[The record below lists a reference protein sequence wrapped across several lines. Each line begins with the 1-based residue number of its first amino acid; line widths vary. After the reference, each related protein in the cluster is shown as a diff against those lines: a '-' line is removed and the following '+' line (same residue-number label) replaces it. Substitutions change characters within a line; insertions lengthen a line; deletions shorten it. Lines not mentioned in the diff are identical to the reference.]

1 VKNFSGSEIDI
12 TSHDQDTA
20 KHKAGVK
27 NFYAGKDV
35 KGTGK
40 EVNLQNAEDKAANAT
55 DTRTEKKANL
65 EVTDVTKEK
74 GEDMKDAVKEKTGE
88 AFGAAQEKAG
98 EIKDKTGGAI
108 NTVKQKANDGSTSQ
122 DHGCPQGRR
131 TR

>member
-1 VKNFSGSEIDI
+1 MKNFSGSEIDI
-12 TSHDQDTA
+12 TSHDQDTV

-40 EVNLQNAEDKAANAT
+40 EANYSQNAEDKAANAT

-74 GEDMKDAVKEKTGE
+74 GEDMKDAVKEKNGE
-88 AFGAAQEKAG
+88 AFGAAG
-98 EIKDKTGGAI
+98 E
-108 NTVKQKANDGSTSQ
+108 S
-122 DHGCPQGRR
+122 R
-131 TR
+131 